1 MRATQL
7 YSLSCRLLRDF
18 YRARG
23 GNVTITVAF
32 ASVALIGFVGAAVD
46 YSRANS
52 LKAAMQGALD
62 ATTLKLGREYFT
74 LTGTQLQN
82 KGDLIFSA
90 IFSRPEAK
98 NPTITVVSNPASAT
112 IQASGSAELDTTFL
126 DILGIKSLNVNAS
139 STTAFAASSS
149 LRVALVLDNTGSM
162 GQAGKMPALQTAT
175 KNMLAKLQSGSTTPG
190 DVYVSIIPFVKDV
203 NLGASNYNQSWVMW
217 DDGTDNSWNGS
228 KGTCSIAGYT
238 TRSQCEAQGS
248 CSIAGY
254 TTQASCTA
262 TTTGT
267 CSISGY
273 TTQSACQAA
282 GVCSKSKYAT
292 KNKCNK
298 NGGVWTSGKWTG
310 GSGTPGVWSG
320 ATWTP
325 TSHSTWNG
333 CVVDRGDWTGP
344 NPGDYDANSTA
355 PTTSIPATM
364 YVPEQYS
371 ACPQAVMGLNYNWSA
386 MNTLVNNMS
395 PNGNTNQGIGLQ
407 VGWMSLLTGGVFNAP
422 AKNAGVTYAE
432 HIVLFTD
439 GLNTENR
446 WYTSQGLIDARQQKL
461 CDNIKTAGIT
471 LWTIQVNTGG
481 DPKSTL
487 LENCASD
494 KSKFYLLT
502 SASQIISTFD
512 DISFKIVRLHLA
524 K

>member
-1 MRATQL
+1 MWTDVLR
-7 YSLSCRLLRDF
+7 SRSCRLLRDF
-18 YRARG
+18 CSARG

-52 LKAAMQGALD
+52 LKAAMQSALD

-74 LTGTQLQN
+74 LTGQQLQDQ
-82 KGDLIFSA
+82 GDLIFSA
-90 IFSRPEAK
+90 IFTRPEAK
-98 NPTITVVSNPASAT
+98 NPAITVISNPASAT
-112 IQASGSAELDTTFL
+112 IQANGSASLDTTFL
-126 DILGIKSLNVNAS
+126 GVLGIKTLSVGAT

-162 GQAGKMPALQTAT
+162 SSAGKMAALQTAT
-175 KNMLAKLQSGSTTPG
+175 KNMLSKLQSGSTTAG

-203 NLGASNYNQSWVMW
+203 NLGASNYNQPWVLW
-217 DDGTDNSWNGS
+217 DDGTDNSWDGS
-228 KGTCSIAGYT
+228 KGTCSKSGYT
-238 TRSQCEAQGS
+238 TRSACVAQGT
-248 CSIAGY
+248 CSNPLY
-254 TTQASCTA
+254 TTQTACTGS
-262 TTTGT
+262 TTGT
-267 CSISGY
+267 CSISKY
-273 TTQSACQAA
+273 TTQLSCITA
-282 GVCSKSKYAT
+282 GVCSRSRYTSPLSCISHRGTWTPGQWTAGT
-292 KNKCNK
+292 
-298 NGGVWTSGKWTG
+298 GGGTWTS
-310 GSGTPGVWSG
+310 

-325 TSHSTWNG
+325 TSHSSWNG

-344 NPGDYDANSTA
+344 STGDYDTNVTA
-355 PTTSIPATM
+355 PTSSIPATM

-371 ACPQAVMGLNYNWSA
+371 MCPQAAMGLSYNWSA
-386 MNTLVNNMS
+386 MTSLVNNMS
-395 PNGNTNQGIGLQ
+395 PNGNTNQAIGLQ
-407 VGWMSLLTGGVFNAP
+407 LGWMSLMTGGVFNAP
-422 AKNAGVTYAE
+422 VKTSGVTYAE

-439 GLNTENR
+439 GLNTQDR
-446 WYTSQGLIDARQQKL
+446 WYTNQAQIDARQQML
-461 CDNIKTAGIT
+461 CDNIKNAGVT